1 MDDFTA
7 EILASRQ
14 DEDNRAFA
22 SLEQQRPLVPE
33 PDPEVDPEPPATPS
47 QHKGG
52 LRGGLAAIREKAN
65 IQDRFVEK

>member
-14 DEDNRAFA
+14 DEDNRAF
-22 SLEQQRPLVPE
+22 SSPEQQRPLVPE

-47 QHKGG
+47 QHMGG

-65 IQDRFVEK
+65 IQDRLVEK